1 MRRPSVPLLAGTALI
16 GAVTLLAIVGA
27 ALYPIPTGPTDAPAL
42 TPPSPQHWLGT
53 DDLGRDVLAG
63 VLHGARV
70 SLIVGVVAA
79 LTSSLIGVAVGI
91 VSGYRG
97 GLVDDLLMR
106 LTELVQTVP
115 RFFLAVLIAAVFGP
129 SFLGLTLILGLTF
142 WPQTARL
149 LRSQVFSLREREFV
163 LAARALGGSDGW
175 IMRTHV
181 LPNCVTIAVTSG
193 ALQVGAAILVEA
205 GLSFLGVGDRG
216 VVSWGR
222 MLNDAQPFLRI
233 AWWTSVFP
241 GVALAA
247 TVLGA
252 NLFADGL
259 YRLWDPRAR
268 RR

>member
-1 MRRPSVPLLAGTALI
+1 MRRPPFPLLAGATLI
-16 GAVTLLAIVGA
+16 GAVALLATVGA
-27 ALYPIPTGPTDAPAL
+27 ALYPIPPGPTDARAL
-42 TPPSPQHWLGT
+42 LPPSAQHWLGT

-70 SLIVGVVAA
+70 SLIVGIVAA
-79 LTSSLIGVAVGI
+79 LTSSLVGVTVGV

-97 GLVDDLLMR
+97 GVVDDLLMR

-115 RFFLAVLIAAVFGP
+115 RFFLAVLVAAVFGP

-163 LAARALGGSDGW
+163 LAARALGGSDAW
-175 IMRTHV
+175 VMRTHI
-181 LPNCVTIAVTSG
+181 LPNCATIAITSG

-205 GLSFLGVGDRG
+205 GLSFLGVGDRS

-241 GVALAA
+241 GVTLAA